1 MQLST
6 AISDLVLAVS
16 ATWAGLRALSSAK
29 GSLPKRGGAWGLF
42 AVAAGAYLGVI
53 FFLGGDWI
61 TGIYRLVVQFAGTV
75 GIPWIGIAFFYL
87 GFGKIPPRNW
97 YVLSAGLLVLFILDS
112 LYALGPY
119 STAIGA
125 ISFVTVIIVCI
136 QKYKGS
142 HKTAALYGI
151 AGALLF
157 ILAGLVIGTVGH
169 ISGIPRVDVFHYVL
183 AVAVYCL
190 GYSQRKLG

>member
-1 MQLST
+1 MQIST

-42 AVAAGAYLGVI
+42 AVAAGAFLGVI

-61 TGIYRLVVQFAGTV
+61 TGIYRFVVQFAGTV
-75 GIPWIGIAFFYL
+75 GIPWIGIAFFSIGYS
-87 GFGKIPPRNW
+87 KVSARNW
-97 YVLSAGLLVLFILDS
+97 YVLSAALAVLFILDS

-125 ISFVTVIIVCI
+125 VAFVTVLVVSI

-157 ILAGLVIGTVGH
+157 ILGGLVIGTVGQ
-169 ISGIPRVDVFHYVL
+169 IAGIPRVDIFHYVL

-190 GYSQRKLG
+190 GYSQRNLG